1 MSDSLFSVT
10 PEQVVEAASHEA
22 PTDTPGPEAELL
34 PSDTTYREYL
44 AMHPS
49 SVYAQHMATRI
60 GRFLATGK
68 QEIKDSDNKW
78 LDGGLAVATVG
89 SQAADRFRVFL
100 LYVPTL
106 AVEAFRETEVEA
118 AAGLVAGIGFIAWSG
133 AVGEILTQS
142 SARFPKTAN
151 SFRENFPVTVDLFTD
166 ALPGLEVDPQR
177 PEDTEDS
184 TPKHLD
190 VSNNAGID
198 INSVAERDDE
208 RNNESRAK
216 RMLRASKNAGNAV
229 FTNLRRSFVGMSIGS
244 TAYVATSYINGS
256 DKSEMRRENAKT
268 TLLGGGLVFTIGYGV
283 AKRITQLEARGDYE
297 AAIDLYNWVSNET
310 NWYKLAAASVGI
322 ELVSNHFR
330 KKKFLKEA
338 SLEK

>member
-10 PEQVVEAASHEA
+10 PEQVVEAASHEG
-22 PTDTPGPEAELL
+22 PPDTPGPEAELL
-34 PSDTTYREYL
+34 HLDTTYREYL

-78 LDGGLAVATVG
+78 LDGGLAASTVAT
-89 SQAADRFRVFL
+89 QAADRFRVFL

-118 AAGLVAGIGFIAWSG
+118 VAGLVAGLGFIAWSG
-133 AVGEILTQS
+133 AVGEVLTQS
-142 SARFPKTAN
+142 SARFPKTAD

-166 ALPGLEVDPQR
+166 ALPGIEIKKPTGAVAEESDADEPRNGDEFESETL
-177 PEDTEDS
+177 EDS
-184 TPKHLD
+184 SK
-190 VSNNAGID
+190 
-198 INSVAERDDE
+198 
-208 RNNESRAK
+208 SRAK
-216 RMLRASKNAGNAV
+216 RMLGAAKTAGDTIL
-229 FTNLRRSFVGMSIGS
+229 TNLRRSFVGMSIGS

-256 DKSEMRRENAKT
+256 DKSEMRRENVKT
-268 TLLGGGLVFTIGYGV
+268 TLLGGGLVFAIGYGV

-297 AAIDLYNWVSNET
+297 SALNLYNWVSNEA
-310 NWYKLAAASVGI
+310 NWYKVAAASVGY
-322 ELVSNHFR
+322 ELISNHFR
-330 KKKFLKEA
+330 KKKFVKEA
-338 SLEK
+338 SSANIA